1 MAFNWYSYGQDKAVV
16 GMKADSTIDVIDS
29 FAAEGTVYA
38 GQVVERGTDPATQ
51 VAASTTAA
59 NVIGIAI
66 FENKAQFAWEAPGTP
81 IDYPEGYAVP
91 VCTFGD
97 VWVEVIDDVVAGAG
111 VYIDTDGKFTNED
124 DADGTAVTGMTYM
137 TSAGAN
143 ELAVVRVRL

>member
-1 MAFNWYSYGQDKAVV
+1 MAFNWYSYGQSVAVE

-29 FAAEGTVYA
+29 FAAESAVA
-38 GQVVERGTDPATQ
+38 PGQVVERGTDPQTQ
-51 VAASTTAA
+51 VAPSVTAA

-66 FENKAQFAWEAPGTP
+66 FENKAEETP
-81 IDYPEGYAVP
+81 LYPEGYAVP

-97 VWVEVIDDVVAGAG
+97 VWVKVIDDVVAGAG

-137 TSAGAN
+137 TSAGAG